1 MRRIRKHGKTT
12 EKKTDRILAGGRI
25 PDGEIRV
32 CDVEKYYGNGESV
45 TKAIDRVSFTV
56 NRGEFMGV
64 MGASGSG
71 KSTLLNVLS
80 TIDRVTAG
88 HIFYEEL
95 DITELTEDSLAKF
108 RKENLGFIFQEYN
121 LLDTLTIEENI
132 LLAMTLQRENQRTAK
147 QRCQEIMKLLDIETV
162 AKKFPYEVSGGQR
175 QRCAC
180 ARALIHRPKL
190 ILADEPTG
198 ALDSKAAQTLLETFV
213 RLNQTI
219 QATIFMVTH
228 DAFSASYCSR
238 ILFLKDGRLFHELIR
253 GERSR
258 REFLNEILDVL
269 SLTGGES
276 CDVC

>member
-1 MRRIRKHGKTT
+1 
-12 EKKTDRILAGGRI
+12 
-25 PDGEIRV
+25 
-32 CDVEKYYGNGESV
+32 
-45 TKAIDRVSFTV
+45 
-56 NRGEFMGV
+56 MGV

>member
-32 CDVEKYYGNGESV
+32 CDVEKYYGSDTNI
-45 TKAIDRVSFTV
+45 TKAVDRVSFCV
-56 NRGEFMGV
+56 QKGEFVGI

-71 KSTLLNVLS
+71 KTTLLNMLS

-88 HIFYEEL
+88 HIYYGET
-95 DITELTEDSLAKF
+95 DITELSDEALAEF
-108 RKENLGFIFQEYN
+108 RKDNLGFIFQDYN

-132 LLAMTLQRENQRTAK
+132 VLAMTLHSKSKREI
-147 QRCQEIMKLLDIETV
+147 QEK
-162 AKKFPYEVSGGQR
+162 VSGGQK

-180 ARALIHRPKL
+180 ARAMIHRPKL

-198 ALDSKAAQTLLETFV
+198 ALDSRAAQMLLETF
-213 RLNQTI
+213 RKMNHDMHSTI
-219 QATIFMVTH
+219 LMVTH

-238 ILFLKDGRLFHELIR
+238 ILFLKVGKIFHELVR
-253 GERSR
+253 GVEER
-258 REFLNEILDVL
+258 REFLNKILDVL
-269 SLTGGES
+269 SLTGGELS
-276 CDVC
+276 DVR

>member
-32 CDVEKYYGNGESV
+32 CDVEKYYGSDTNI
-45 TKAIDRVSFTV
+45 TKAVDRVSFCV
-56 NRGEFMGV
+56 QKGEFVGI

-71 KSTLLNVLS
+71 KTTLLNMLS

-88 HIFYEEL
+88 HIYYGET
-95 DITELTEDSLAKF
+95 DI
-108 RKENLGFIFQEYN
+108 GFIFQDYN

-132 LLAMTLQRENQRTAK
+132 VLAMTLHSKSKREI
-147 QRCQEIMKLLDIETV
+147 QEKCDHILKLLDIEEIRD
-162 AKKFPYEVSGGQR
+162 KFPYQVSGGQK

-180 ARALIHRPKL
+180 ARAMIHRPKL

-198 ALDSKAAQTLLETFV
+198 ALDSRAAQMLLETF
-213 RLNQTI
+213 RKMNRDMHSTI
-219 QATIFMVTH
+219 LMVTH

-238 ILFLKDGRLFHELIR
+238 ILFLKDGKIFHELVR
-253 GERSR
+253 GVEER
-258 REFLNEILDVL
+258 REFLNKILDVL
-269 SLTGGES
+269 SLTGGELS
-276 CDVC
+276 DVR

>member
-1 MRRIRKHGKTT
+1 
-12 EKKTDRILAGGRI
+12 
-25 PDGEIRV
+25 
-32 CDVEKYYGNGESV
+32 
-45 TKAIDRVSFTV
+45 
-56 NRGEFMGV
+56 MGV

-80 TIDRVTAG
+80 TRDRVTAG